1 MVESRLDRMAQLG
14 FRQSC
19 YFGRARS
26 KCQLYLA
33 AKVAKVAKVA
43 NLVLVAE
50 KSGLPAGTGSGS
62 NSWGTARTEAI
73 TSACHFLPAP
83 VGQILISALLAPA
96 HR

>member
-1 MVESRLDRMAQLG
+1 MAQLG
-14 FRQSC
+14 FRQSR
-19 YFGRARS
+19 YFGRART
-26 KCQLYLA
+26 KFQLYLA
-33 AKVAKVAKVA
+33 AKVT

-83 VGQILISALLAPA
+83 FGQILISALLAPA